1 MLKLTYVENDFF
13 LERLNVTLK
22 EWVTAR
28 VFICVRAKTRF
39 YVEPSAASFL
49 LPADLPDLNDLKAIV
64 AEGFECLRMTPVDAG
79 YVEISLEGTWLT
91 SEPDSEEGVF
101 ACILGDRAEL
111 LLSRLWLEAQ
121 LGASVIG
128 E

>member
-13 LERLNVTLK
+13 LERLDVTLE

-28 VFICVRAKTRF
+28 VFICVRARTPF

-49 LPADLPDLNDLKAIV
+49 LPEDLPDLNDLKAIV
-64 AEGFECLRMTPVDAG
+64 AEGFECLSMAPVDAG

-101 ACILGDRAEL
+101 ACTLGDRAEL
-111 LLSRLWLEAQ
+111 LLSQLWLEAQ